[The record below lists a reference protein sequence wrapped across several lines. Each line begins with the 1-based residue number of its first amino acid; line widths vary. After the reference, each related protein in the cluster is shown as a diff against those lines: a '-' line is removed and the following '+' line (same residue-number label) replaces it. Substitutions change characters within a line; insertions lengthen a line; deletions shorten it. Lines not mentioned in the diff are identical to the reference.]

1 MEIMR
6 IIMSPLLHLSMV
18 NRRVIFI
25 SNIMVIFFLSTTAWL
40 LPTHLIGPQIF
51 PRSRSMSRHLGALG
65 EDPRWGAFSCWWE
78 AAPSVPLA
86 GLSRDSARVRT
97 GQLETTEKPDK
108 NDTQV
113 PLREPPCAAQV
124 RLAGCSAR
132 PGAELADI
140 SPPPA
145 LPQHFSPAALLCR
158 PTPSSDTLS
167 AVWSMCS
174 ELQSGGRVGDGK
186 AGGMRELWS
195 ALLTLSV
202 ECTPL
207 LARRLTVWESR
218 WLAGFLPGCW
228 LVCWLALQPA
238 CGGSGLR
245 TLNWSAV
252 CVVMRWLQE
261 RKPKFFLFSFFFF

>member
-6 IIMSPLLHLSMV
+6 IIMSTLLHLSMV

-140 SPPPA
+140 SPPPRTSTTFQPGCPP
-145 LPQHFSPAALLCR
+145 LPPHTLVGHFVRGVKYVLGAS
-158 PTPSSDTLS
+158 
-167 AVWSMCS
+167 VW
-174 ELQSGGRVGDGK
+174 G
-186 AGGMRELWS
+186 
-195 ALLTLSV
+195 
-202 ECTPL
+202 
-207 LARRLTVWESR
+207 ESR
-218 WLAGFLPGCW
+218 WRKGRRNAG
-228 LVCWLALQPA
+228 
-238 CGGSGLR
+238 
-245 TLNWSAV
+245 TLKRAV
-252 CVVMRWLQE
+252 DFVRGMHAPV
-261 RKPKFFLFSFFFF
+261 S